1 MKKVVFFAFAAL
13 CLLNFA
19 FAEEGSLESLKNA
32 FPGIEFTDVI
42 EIGPVEAGE
51 EVSRRGEKMDAPEIT
66 VDPVL
71 ATFSAEQQVAIIL
84 TKLGM
89 TDALNATGIHI
100 KGLAEKALE
109 EITSDLSEMVIDET
123 ITFDGKTEEWKTITV
138 EEKGEKVKYCF
149 RQLENGN
156 WTYKKK

>member
-89 TDALNATGIHI
+89 TDALRTQSKIIGTVLAAEELQKPHNSHIHI
-100 KGLAEKALE
+100 
-109 EITSDLSEMVIDET
+109 IT
-123 ITFDGKTEEWKTITV
+123 
-138 EEKGEKVKYCF
+138 
-149 RQLENGN
+149 
-156 WTYKKK
+156 